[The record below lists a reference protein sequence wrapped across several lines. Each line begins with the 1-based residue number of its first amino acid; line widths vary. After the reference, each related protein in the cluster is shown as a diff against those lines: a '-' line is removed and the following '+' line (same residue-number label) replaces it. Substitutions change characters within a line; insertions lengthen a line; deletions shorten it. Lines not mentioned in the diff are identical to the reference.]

1 MRIKSHLGGDA
12 ALVVVTLI
20 WGSTFV
26 MAKDVL
32 EYWPPLAYITVRFV
46 LAAIVL
52 VLVFPQRIFQAGRD
66 EWKAGAILGALLSFA
81 FAGQAVGQVY
91 TTPSK
96 SAFITGLTTP
106 LVPFVALLLLRVRP
120 SIENLIGVTLASTG
134 GVLILIPHDAS
145 VNRGDVWT
153 LVCTTLFAAHITL
166 LSRYSRR
173 FDVRQLTVL
182 QITSAAV
189 VFVILWLAFRACAV
203 FLAGGH
209 PLPEVIAQESVPLI
223 WTGRVVWQIIYLSLV
238 ATVATFLLWTWGQSR
253 MSATHAAIIFSLE
266 PVFATIIAIL
276 VRGGGE
282 WMGGRAALGAGLIFL
297 GIIVSELRL
306 GEGRRRRRRAGRAVA
321 ETVLNNEDEDISLA
335 ERES

>member
-12 ALVVVTLI
+12 ALVLVTLI

-32 EYWPPLAYITVRFV
+32 SYWPPLAYITVRFA

-52 VLVFPQRIFQAGRD
+52 ALLFPRRLIHAGRE
-66 EWKAGAILGALLSFA
+66 EWKAGAILGLLLSLA

-106 LVPFVALLLLRVRP
+106 LVPFIALLLLRVRP
-120 SIENLIGVTLASTG
+120 SIENLIGVTLASVG
-134 GVLILIPHDAS
+134 GILILIPQDLS
-145 VNRGDVWT
+145 VNRGDVLT

-166 LSRYSRR
+166 LSNYSRR

-182 QITSAAV
+182 QISAAAA
-189 VFVILWLAFRACAV
+189 VFLILWLAFKACARLLV
-203 FLAGGH
+203 AH
-209 PLPEVIAQESVPLI
+209 PLPEVIGQESVPLI

-266 PVFATIIAIL
+266 PVFATAIAL
-276 VRGGGE
+276 MVRGSKE
-282 WMGGRAALGAGLIFL
+282 WMGGRGGVGAALVFL
-297 GIIVSELRL
+297 GIIVSELRM
-306 GEGRRRRRRAGRAVA
+306 GYRRRPRAGAA
-321 ETVLNNEDEDISLA
+321 ETEDLIEDEDISLA
-335 ERES
+335 EGEG